1 MAMQAQGQLG
11 DILAPGLR
19 VVFCGL
25 NPAATAAAS
34 GHNFS
39 APSNRFWTVLH
50 LSGFTPHRIAAA
62 DDGTILQ
69 FGCGL
74 TALVSRPT
82 AQASE
87 VSRAEFRGAA
97 EAFTHKIERHAPR
110 SVAFLGKAGYAA
122 MAGRPSVAWGRQA
135 ETVGGAIAW
144 VLPNPSGLNRAFRL
158 QDLVRDYSALR
169 QALDAVP

>member
-1 MAMQAQGQLG
+1 MATQAQGRLG

-50 LSGFTPHRIAAA
+50 LSGFTPHRIAAVDERA
-62 DDGTILQ
+62 ILQ

-87 VSRAEFRGAA
+87 VSRAEFAGAG
-97 EAFTHKIERHAPR
+97 EAFTRKIERYAPR
-110 SVAFLGKAGYAA
+110 AVAFLGKAGYAA
-122 MAGRPSVAWGRQA
+122 MRRQKSVAWGRQD
-135 ETVGGAIAW
+135 ETIGGAIAW

-158 QDLVRDYSALR
+158 DDLVRDYGALR
-169 QALDAVP
+169 LALDAEP